1 MGLCQKITANR
12 VLADQIF
19 VIADDVLD
27 CDLPFAAAAG
37 ATMSGALTVTVT
49 ELDFTTSG
57 TALLVDITLMYQK
70 ELTVSGHSDPH
81 DIDNLDPEHHYPRR
95 PAFAPDGLPTV
106 FPLEYKV
113 EKSYTNQFCG
123 VTTDDIAN
131 LGVKLADVKAELVRV
146 VDVTD
151 ELEFTCGTFRGTDD
165 PVIVTSGHIEDT
177 VTSLVKIKLVTEEDL
192 VVGLCPATHS
202 KIVNIFSG
210 ACEGPKPCK

>member
-19 VIADDVLD
+19 VIPDDVLD
-27 CDLPFAAAAG
+27 CDLPFAAASG

-70 ELTVSGHSDPH
+70 ELTVSGHLNPNH
-81 DIDNLDPEHHYPRR
+81 PEL
-95 PAFAPDGLPTV
+95 PAFAPDGLPLV

-131 LGVKLADVKAELVRV
+131 LDVKLADVRAELVRV

-151 ELEFTCGTFRGTDD
+151 ELEFTCGTLSGIDD

-177 VTSLVKIKLVTEEDL
+177 VTTLVKIKLVTEEDL
-192 VVGLCPATHS
+192 VVGLCPGTHS
-202 KIVNIFSG
+202 KTVNIFSG
-210 ACEGPKPCK
+210 ACVAAGTP